1 MSSRYSKPCNLI
13 QSFIYQ
19 QYSFHLSQLCV
30 RMCRQISQ
38 LIARGEGKEGL
49 CHHQE
54 ILLGRTDSCCWFFKN
69 LPKNPFCAGMQ
80 RICAKTLIFWW
91 ELVLTPAQSPPPP
104 ASPSLQRVNSHNK
117 KHPEHNCVSGIC
129 GKESPPQQ
137 INPPDFSCL
146 HRPAENLIKP
156 KSRWFWVPAAPFTS
170 LKGQTPHRSLLLPEP
185 EGSLGGKGKRKFT
198 VTLFSKFCNSVVSRR
213 EMNDDIYGLLMKMQ
227 RDRAKTHS
235 KMLWNNSPI
244 WDSICCHCCLW
255 DNVFESMHM
264 N

>member
-54 ILLGRTDSCCWFFKN
+54 ILLGRRDSGCWFFKH

-80 RICAKTLIFWW
+80 RIFAKTLIFWW
-91 ELVLTPAQSPPPP
+91 DLVLAPAQSPPPP
-104 ASPSLQRVNSHNK
+104 ASPSLQRVSSHNK
-117 KHPEHNCVSGIC
+117 KHPEHYCVSGIC
-129 GKESPPQQ
+129 GKEKHPPPRQ
-137 INPPDFSCL
+137 INAPDFLCL

-156 KSRWFWVPAAPFTS
+156 KSRWFWIPAAPFTF
-170 LKGQTPHRSLLLPEP
+170 LKGQIPTRVPLLPEP
-185 EGSLGGKGKRKFT
+185 EGSLGGKEKKVYINTFQQI
-198 VTLFSKFCNSVVSRR
+198 L
-213 EMNDDIYGLLMKMQ
+213 
-227 RDRAKTHS
+227 
-235 KMLWNNSPI
+235 
-244 WDSICCHCCLW
+244 
-255 DNVFESMHM
+255 
-264 N
+264 